1 VGVDDTTLVALEVND
16 GKWFETVPFIV
27 DEGEIVIVS
36 RALKVIDGDDV
47 DVADGVPELNEALD
61 VVVNEEQPVAVGDVV
76 VDALDDGVNVGDAE
90 ALADFENSAGEPEGD
105 IVVELE
111 NEINGL
117 GEILGEADT
126 DKEALGDD
134 DIRAD
139 CDAVTQVVVDWEVET
154 LCVNVE
160 DSWGDA
166 ERSAEVLGVAEELA
180 HIDIAAEAVWPLAEN
195 FADVVTV
202 TVAESV
208 VVADA
213 DVEKLAADEKLWL
226 PDTLAHDVIV

>member
-1 VGVDDTTLVALEVND
+1 
-16 GKWFETVPFIV
+16 
-27 DEGEIVIVS
+27 VIVS

-139 CDAVTQVVVDWEVET
+139 CDAVTQVVVD
-154 LCVNVE
+154 
-160 DSWGDA
+160 
-166 ERSAEVLGVAEELA
+166 
-180 HIDIAAEAVWPLAEN
+180 
-195 FADVVTV
+195 
-202 TVAESV
+202 
-208 VVADA
+208 
-213 DVEKLAADEKLWL
+213 
-226 PDTLAHDVIV
+226 

>member
-1 VGVDDTTLVALEVND
+1 
-16 GKWFETVPFIV
+16 
-27 DEGEIVIVS
+27 
-36 RALKVIDGDDV
+36 
-47 DVADGVPELNEALD
+47 
-61 VVVNEEQPVAVGDVV
+61 
-76 VDALDDGVNVGDAE
+76 
-90 ALADFENSAGEPEGD
+90 
-105 IVVELE
+105 
-111 NEINGL
+111 
-117 GEILGEADT
+117 
-126 DKEALGDD
+126 
-134 DIRAD
+134 
-139 CDAVTQVVVDWEVET
+139 VET

-213 DVEKLAADEKLWL
+213 DVEKLAADEKL
-226 PDTLAHDVIV
+226 